1 MQDKITIERI
11 KSLHPKLRDEALE
24 IYNQICISLTGK
36 AICRFS
42 FTIRTF
48 EEQSGLYAQGR
59 TKPGKIVTQAK
70 AGLSYHNYGLAI
82 DVVLLVDKDKDGN
95 YETASWDRVIDF
107 DGDGKSD
114 FQEIVTLFKQYGWE
128 WGGDWNFKDY
138 PHFQKKFG
146 KSVRD
151 LLALHNSKKI
161 DKQGYVI
168 L

>member
-1 MQDKITIERI
+1 
-11 KSLHPKLRDEALE
+11 
-24 IYNQICISLTGK
+24 
-36 AICRFS
+36 
-42 FTIRTF
+42 
-48 EEQSGLYAQGR
+48 
-59 TKPGKIVTQAK
+59 
-70 AGLSYHNYGLAI
+70 LAV

-146 KSVRD
+146 NSVRD